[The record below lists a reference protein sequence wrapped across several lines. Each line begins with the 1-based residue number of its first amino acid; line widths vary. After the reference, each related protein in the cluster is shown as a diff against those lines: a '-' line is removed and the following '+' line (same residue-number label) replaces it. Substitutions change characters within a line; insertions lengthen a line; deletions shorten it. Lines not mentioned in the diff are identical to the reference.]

1 MDEAVT
7 AGLQVVQNSRQ
18 GGDGARL
25 DVVQQQNAFALGL
38 EPLHREVVDALR
50 GDRAPVV
57 GRKIGA
63 PDLQAFCFGICL
75 DDVGTAETRNAEE
88 RRRRGAVGER

>member
-7 AGLQVVQNSRQ
+7 AGFQVVQNSRQ

-50 GDRAPVV
+50 
-57 GRKIGA
+57 
-63 PDLQAFCFGICL
+63 
-75 DDVGTAETRNAEE
+75 
-88 RRRRGAVGER
+88 